1 MVCVR
6 YVKILLQIALLCVI
20 ALIGNGVAALL
31 PFKLPGSIIGI
42 GILFLLIERNWLAM
56 AWVEEG
62 SNLLIS
68 ELLLFFIPS
77 AIGVMQFS
85 DLLLQQPV
93 KLLSVIFISTLS
105 ILACI
110 AGLGRLMHASRE
122 RGGRM

>member
-1 MVCVR
+1 VR
-6 YVKILLQIALLCVI
+6 YVKILFQIVLLGVI
-20 ALIGNGVAALL
+20 GLIGNGVAMLL
-31 PFKLPGSIIGI
+31 PFKVPGSIIGI

-56 AWVEEG
+56 AWVEDG

-85 DLLLQQPV
+85 GLLLQQSV
-93 KLLSVIFISTLS
+93 ELLAVISISTLS

-110 AGLGRLMHASRE
+110 AGLSRLTHYYRE
-122 RGGRM
+122 RGERM